1 MIMSLHASD
10 EGFSF
15 CLQALLSL
23 CSDELVSA
31 KSALDLCINQMKKV
45 LSSQQ
50 LPENA
55 SVETIGRAYH
65 VTETLV
71 QVCYLCYAPCLS
83 GSRLFSTVV
92 VYASC
97 LKVYHQQRQWMQF
110 CLMFNSMGME
120 YAVLLA
126 LQIAVIS
133 LMLHV

>member
-1 MIMSLHASD
+1 MSLHASA

-23 CSDELVSA
+23 CPDELVSA
-31 KSALDLCINQMKKV
+31 KSALDLCINQMEKV

-65 VTETLV
+65 VTETFV
-71 QVCYLCYAPCLS
+71 QVFYHYLAPCLS

-92 VYASC
+92 VYANC
-97 LKVYHQQRQWMQF
+97 LKVYHQQRHWTQF
-110 CLMFNSMGME
+110 CLMLN
-120 YAVLLA
+120 
-126 LQIAVIS
+126 
-133 LMLHV
+133 

>member
-1 MIMSLHASD
+1 MSLHASD

-71 QVCYLCYAPCLS
+71 QVCYLCCAPCLS

-97 LKVYHQQRQWMQF
+97 LKVLNAILLNVQF
-110 CLMFNSMGME
+110 NGYGVCSFVGTANCCNKSYVARVGLT
-120 YAVLLA
+120 LC
-126 LQIAVIS
+126 
-133 LMLHV
+133 